1 MSIEAFLRGKLP
13 ELRNPIETLKIWSK
27 NQDKKWLRQIINEVL
42 DKKRILHEEELNS
55 IYLSFLV
62 ENGLAEE
69 ERQQTNTDVQFDE
82 KEVIS
87 STMEEKEPIKELI
100 IESISAIEGVNALI
114 PHAEI
119 EFSPN
124 LTVIYGGNA
133 TGKSGYARIF
143 KRISNSR
150 TTEDIW
156 SNIYKEHT
164 KNRCKAKFHYKT
176 NGDSRQFDWNGERE
190 VPPFTLIDV
199 FDNKCVKVFLTEKLG
214 FGFNPYGFEY
224 FSIISDC
231 INAIKDKLNLE
242 IMKNNIKKD
251 FSELFNKDSKV
262 YSFIRSISYDSKEA
276 DLRSLAVF
284 DSESSKN
291 LEEKEKAREE
301 VKASSIKVQVL
312 RTQKR
317 QIENIKSI
325 IERIENCFNDLKLE
339 EYKKIIE
346 DHIKILK
353 DSNVINNLS
362 LSSYNI
368 PFQESLEWKKFLES
382 AEEYIKLLPNH
393 EHYPGSNDK
402 CLYCRQNLDE
412 KAMEVIQTY
421 RKLLSSETA
430 TQLKEIEQIL
440 KTSHQELNSVNL
452 SFPELS
458 EEDKETLTNLLD
470 SKEINLMRKIEDY
483 CGSANAIRKD
493 ILNALDNKKW
503 NKIEF
508 FKEESLVVALDTLIQ
523 TLNGEITKLSVDKE
537 EREEIL
543 KGLEAEINELKD
555 RRILSERKDEVVE
568 YLVKLKWVKK
578 AQEVNRTETT
588 RPITELSKKV
598 WDELITDTFKEKFE
612 QERKKL
618 GARTV
623 DFTFPGE
630 AGVTK
635 RSKTMEGLEN
645 IDDFLSEGEQKAIA
659 IADFLAEISIKE
671 QITPVVFDDPVTSF
685 DHVRRE
691 IIAKRFIEESRRR
704 QVIIFTHDI
713 LFLFYLYNNQQDT
726 LDASFHWVVSNVD
739 GIYGRLALGDCPASD
754 CLGLRIKKVQ
764 DSLSKGARL
773 GGSERADEISRGF
786 ENLRAAYEHFV
797 MEKLFRKV
805 VVRYD
810 ERMKMHLLEKVK
822 FDQDLPI
829 KIMKKHNE
837 LSKFIE
843 AHSHSDVVLQTL
855 PTIET
860 LKDELI
866 QLTELISSN
875 K

>member
-27 NQDKKWLRQIINEVL
+27 NQDKKWLRQIIDEVL

-87 STMEEKEPIKELI
+87 SAMEEKEPIKELI

-143 KRISNSR
+143 KWISNSI

-190 VPPFTLIDV
+190 VPPFTLSDV
-199 FDNKCVKVFLTEKLG
+199 FDNKCVKVFLTEKLE
-214 FGFNPYGFEY
+214 FAFNPYGFEY

-231 INAIKDKLNLE
+231 INAIKDKLNRE
-242 IMKNNIKKD
+242 IEKNNIKKD

-440 KTSHQELNSVNL
+440 KTNHQELNNVNL

-458 EEDKETLTNLLD
+458 EEDKETLTSLLD

-508 FKEESLVVALDTLIQ
+508 FKEESLVVALDALIQ
-523 TLNGEITKLSVDKE
+523 TLNGEITKLSVDKQE
-537 EREEIL
+537 KEDIL

-598 WDELITDTFKEKFE
+598 WDELITDTFKVKFE

-623 DFTFPGE
+623 GFTFPGE

-726 LDASFHWVVSNVD
+726 SDASFHWVVSNVD
-739 GIYGRLALGDCPASD
+739 GTYGRLALVWC
-754 CLGLRIKKVQ
+754 V
-764 DSLSKGARL
+764 
-773 GGSERADEISRGF
+773 
-786 ENLRAAYEHFV
+786 
-797 MEKLFRKV
+797 
-805 VVRYD
+805 
-810 ERMKMHLLEKVK
+810 
-822 FDQDLPI
+822 
-829 KIMKKHNE
+829 
-837 LSKFIE
+837 
-843 AHSHSDVVLQTL
+843 
-855 PTIET
+855 
-860 LKDELI
+860 
-866 QLTELISSN
+866 
-875 K
+875 